1 MGHVSKRRRYYFDMG
16 DEGDG
21 DPEVAKAGGGGGGQ
35 SNLGANHES
44 IEPEKKLMSSN
55 RTNIIKFSHFYRNWF
70 EIDTGLFCVPH
81 QHSLQSMITKEVKS
95 LIDKFV
101 NNGTYVYVNV
111 KIEPLKLSNFI
122 VLSDNLKVEGG
133 GVTEVSSFVQNS
145 KLVHVRVKEPNI
157 GSAYA
162 MYVKTINDQQNRL
175 YIPIADLS
183 VSQSVNAPNLL
194 TKMLYGQNNSDDY
207 DIEDIGI
214 YGFKEQSIMGISK
227 VVAKNTVT
235 DTGIFDYS
243 VATQGGR
250 DHSEMACYPSS
261 ELIPWNIQNQL
272 KDYEISI
279 IDAQDCVNTCPASYA
294 PVIWST
300 VSPYSADKVLTSQTL
315 PTYVSAITGGGE
327 EVHSPLVWQPKTKNF
342 GGFIKED
349 AGQAVQAIKR
359 LTGHID
365 NAKCHDYFT
374 MIPIRKTDGSRMKL
388 RASVMI
394 ETSMH
399 ISFLFRER
407 GLQDAAINIDDM
419 NDWIEIVGSS
429 HHETQ
434 PNVKGITLNKGMYH
448 FNF

>member
-1 MGHVSKRRRYYFDMG
+1 MGHVAKRRRYYFDM

-21 DPEVAKAGGGGGGQ
+21 GDAEIAKTGGGGTHGGA
-35 SNLGANHES
+35 NGANHES
-44 IEPEKKLMSSN
+44 IEPEKRLMSSN

-70 EIDTGLFCVPH
+70 EIDTGLFCVPS
-81 QHSLQSMITKEVKS
+81 QHSLQSMITREVKT
-95 LIDKFV
+95 LIDKFT

-111 KIEPLKLSNFI
+111 NVEPLKFSNFI

-162 MYVKTINDQQNRL
+162 MYVKQVNDNQNRL

-183 VSQSVNAPNLL
+183 VSQSVNAPNLI
-194 TKMLYGQNNSDDY
+194 TKMLYGPNGSDDY

-214 YGFKEQSIMGISK
+214 YGFKEQSIMGMTK
-227 VVAKNTVT
+227 VITK
-235 DTGIFDYS
+235 DTNSEMGIFDYS
-243 VATQGGR
+243 VATVGGEN
-250 DHSEMACYPSS
+250 HQELACYPSS
-261 ELIPWNIQNQL
+261 ELIPWAIQNQL

-279 IDAQDCVNTCPASYA
+279 IDAQDCIKSCPASYA
-294 PVIWST
+294 PVVWST
-300 VSPYSADKVLTSQTL
+300 NSAYSADKILTSTSL
-315 PTYVSAITGGGE
+315 PTYVSAVSGSGE
-327 EVHSPLVWQPKTKNF
+327 EIHSPLVWQPRTKNY
-342 GGFIKED
+342 GGYIKED
-349 AGQAVQAIKR
+349 AGQPVQAIKR
-359 LTGHID
+359 LAGHID
-365 NAKCHDYFT
+365 NNKCHDYFT

-388 RASVMI
+388 RANVMI

-407 GLQDAAINIDDM
+407 GLQDAHINIDEM
-419 NDWIEIVGSS
+419 NDWIEIIGKS

-434 PNVKGITLNKGMYH
+434 PNVKGITTNKGMYH